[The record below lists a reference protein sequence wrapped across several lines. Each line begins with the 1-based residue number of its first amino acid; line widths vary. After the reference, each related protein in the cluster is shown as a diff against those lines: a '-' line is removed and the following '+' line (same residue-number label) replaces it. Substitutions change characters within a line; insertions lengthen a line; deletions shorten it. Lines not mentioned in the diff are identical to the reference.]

1 MGSIAPH
8 CKTNAE
14 KNMAEIQHLRQNSLA
29 TRLKLLLM
37 AETKERGRY
46 SSLEVDTGIPATTW
60 RTWWNRGGAPG
71 GQLVEAAGKKWPQ
84 FAFWLVTGH
93 TDIRCGHDMPS
104 LALAAKGYISNWP
117 EDATVRSKD
126 IKNGYS
132 QQYLKLSVQLD
143 GTETHTSV
151 EGQLKVETL
160 RIASTRRKEEIAKNF
175 EIPLLFEQDLI

>member
-1 MGSIAPH
+1 MV
-8 CKTNAE
+8 
-14 KNMAEIQHLRQNSLA
+14 EIQHLRKNSLA

-46 SSLEVDTGIPATTW
+46 SSLEADTGIPAATW

-104 LALAAKGYISNWP
+104 LAPAAKGYISNWP
-117 EDATVRSKD
+117 EEWTARSQA
-126 IKNGYS
+126 IKNGYC
-132 QQYLKLSVQLD
+132 QQYLKLSTQID
-143 GTETHTSV
+143 GTETATDIEAQMRV
-151 EGQLKVETL
+151 EAL
-160 RIASTRRKEEIAKNF
+160 RIASTRRREEIAKNF
-175 EIPLLFEQDLI
+175 ETPLAFEEDLS